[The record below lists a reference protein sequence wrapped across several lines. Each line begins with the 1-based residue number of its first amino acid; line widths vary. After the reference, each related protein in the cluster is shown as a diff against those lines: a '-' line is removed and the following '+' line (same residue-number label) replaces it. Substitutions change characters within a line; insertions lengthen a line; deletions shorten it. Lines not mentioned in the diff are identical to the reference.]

1 MIRFRVVYL
10 TMSLQVREDLHVY
23 RKMCDTLDKVR
34 KDLNGAVRDVG
45 NGFFPIPPYSARPPG
60 LALCLRSGA
69 LKLQKGRTAW

>member
-45 NGFFPIPPYSARPPG
+45 NGFFPVVQACPVLP
-60 LALCLRSGA
+60 CV
-69 LKLQKGRTAW
+69 